1 MKIHEEKNCASCSI
15 TMQQRKRKKEDED
28 YNVIIFGLVFK
39 KNCNSF
45 VDPPL
50 WTQGISMWTVANLL
64 VPQSKT
70 KIQIYQSPWSVSHPG
85 RFE

>member
-50 WTQGISMWTVANLL
+50 
-64 VPQSKT
+64 
-70 KIQIYQSPWSVSHPG
+70 
-85 RFE
+85 

>member
-1 MKIHEEKNCASCSI
+1 MGKKIVLQCSI

-28 YNVIIFGLVFK
+28 YNFIIFGLVLK

-50 WTQGISMWTVANLL
+50 
-64 VPQSKT
+64 
-70 KIQIYQSPWSVSHPG
+70 
-85 RFE
+85 